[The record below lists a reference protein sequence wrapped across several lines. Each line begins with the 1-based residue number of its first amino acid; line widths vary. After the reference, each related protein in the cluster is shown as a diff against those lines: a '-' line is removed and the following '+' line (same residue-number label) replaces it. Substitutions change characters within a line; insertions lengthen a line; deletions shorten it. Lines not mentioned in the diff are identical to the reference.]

1 MAVAVLALVGCGPK
15 DEPKESL
22 NEGFK
27 VTVNTNEIIANN
39 KKAAK
44 FVATFDGKL
53 LHEEQ
58 VQTYLDSTLV
68 TLPEMKFVTT
78 EVGEHNLY
86 FTYEDNTSPLFT
98 IKAIEPAPMSATV
111 ILIIFYLLSPAFV
124 LWACNKW
131 KILGKIGPVLILYFI
146 GIIIAN
152 LNLIPEGCKGLQDT
166 ISTVAIPLALPM
178 MLYSCNFKNFS
189 IKTSLRITIIGVV
202 SVAIATLVGFLSL
215 RDGLGEEG
223 AIVGGALMGKCTGGT
238 PNLAALKVM
247 LHMENSTFI
256 IINSFDM
263 IICFVY
269 LVMLMTVGIKLGRKW
284 LGRGIYT
291 TDTQVNLDEYA
302 EKNPYRD
309 FGKKKSILQLLKVFA
324 TAAIIAVISLLV
336 SNLFKEGTALYDIL
350 GGDFS
355 MVALI
360 LTLTTISLL
369 LTCFREVRSWDKSFD
384 AGMYLIY
391 IFCLAMAMLA
401 DLSQLNWKIGF
412 WVLIY
417 QTIIVFG
424 SLLISVLLAKP
435 FKVDA
440 DSAVITS
447 DTLVNSPICVP
458 MIAAAMKNKSA
469 IMVGITNGL
478 AGYAV
483 GNYLGYLIY
492 RLLCIL

>member
-1 MAVAVLALVGCGPK
+1 MI
-15 DEPKESL
+15 S
-22 NEGFK
+22 
-27 VTVNTNEIIANN
+27 
-39 KKAAK
+39 
-44 FVATFDGKL
+44 KL
-53 LHEEQ
+53 L
-58 VQTYLDSTLV
+58 L
-68 TLPEMKFVTT
+68 
-78 EVGEHNLY
+78 
-86 FTYEDNTSPLFT
+86 
-98 IKAIEPAPMSATV
+98 
-111 ILIIFYLLSPAFV
+111 ILFYLLAPAGI
-124 LWACNKW
+124 LWACRRSKL
-131 KILGKIGPVLILYFI
+131 LGKVGPVLTLYIL
-146 GIIIAN
+146 GVVVAN
-152 LNLIPEGCKGLQDT
+152 LHIVPADLGGIQKTLQD
-166 ISTVAIPLALPM
+166 VMIPLAIPM
-178 MLYSCNFKNFS
+178 MLFSCNLR
-189 IKTSLRITIIGVV
+189 SLKAGTTVRAFVIGVF
-202 SVAIATLVGFLSL
+202 SVALMVVGGYLLIGSHLGDDAATIGATLSGQYSGGAGNFAAVNMMLGA
-215 RDGLGEEG
+215 DGLSNEKF
-223 AIVGGALMGKCTGGT
+223 ALVATCNLIVSFFYLMFLMGGGVT
-238 PNLAALKVM
+238 IARKIVHGKNLKAYNDSINAA
-247 LHMENSTFI
+247 
-256 IINSFDM
+256 D
-263 IICFVY
+263 Y
-269 LVMLMTVGIKLGRKW
+269 
-284 LGRGIYT
+284 
-291 TDTQVNLDEYA
+291 VND
-302 EKNPYRD
+302 NPYRD

-401 DLSQLNWKIGF
+401 DLSQLNWRVGL

>member
-1 MAVAVLALVGCGPK
+1 MI
-15 DEPKESL
+15 S
-22 NEGFK
+22 
-27 VTVNTNEIIANN
+27 
-39 KKAAK
+39 
-44 FVATFDGKL
+44 KL
-53 LHEEQ
+53 L
-58 VQTYLDSTLV
+58 L
-68 TLPEMKFVTT
+68 
-78 EVGEHNLY
+78 
-86 FTYEDNTSPLFT
+86 
-98 IKAIEPAPMSATV
+98 
-111 ILIIFYLLSPAFV
+111 ILFYLLAPAGI
-124 LWACNKW
+124 LWACRRSKL
-131 KILGKIGPVLILYFI
+131 LGKVGPVLTLYIL
-146 GIIIAN
+146 GVVVAN
-152 LNLIPEGCKGLQDT
+152 LHIVPADLGGIQKTLQD
-166 ISTVAIPLALPM
+166 VMIPLAIPM
-178 MLYSCNFKNFS
+178 MLFSCNLR
-189 IKTSLRITIIGVV
+189 SLKAGTTVRAFVIGVF
-202 SVAIATLVGFLSL
+202 SVALMVVGGYLLVGSHLGDDAATIGATLSGQYSGGAGNFAAVNMMLGA
-215 RDGLGEEG
+215 DGLSNEKF
-223 AIVGGALMGKCTGGT
+223 ALVATCNLIVSFFYLMFLMGGGVT
-238 PNLAALKVM
+238 IARKIVHGNNLKAYNDSINAA
-247 LHMENSTFI
+247 
-256 IINSFDM
+256 D
-263 IICFVY
+263 Y
-269 LVMLMTVGIKLGRKW
+269 
-284 LGRGIYT
+284 
-291 TDTQVNLDEYA
+291 VND
-302 EKNPYRD
+302 NPYRD

-401 DLSQLNWKIGF
+401 DLSQLNWRVGL